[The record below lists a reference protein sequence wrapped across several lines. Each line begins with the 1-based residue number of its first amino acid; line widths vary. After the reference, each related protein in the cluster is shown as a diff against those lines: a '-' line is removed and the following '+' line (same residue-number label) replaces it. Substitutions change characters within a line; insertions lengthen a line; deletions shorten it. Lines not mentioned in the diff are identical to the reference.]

1 MENNLRKNMCNYVY
15 THTHTHTHTHC
26 CCLVTQLCPT
36 VCNPMDCIVTCQAPL
51 SMGFPRQECWSGLVI
66 LLQEIFETKGSNP
79 CLLHWQV
86 GSLSLNHQ

>member
-1 MENNLRKNMCNYVY
+1 MCDYVY

-36 VCNPMDCIVTCQAPL
+36 VCSPMDSIVTCQAPL
-51 SMGFPRQECWSGLVI
+51 SMGFPRQEYWSGLVI
-66 LLQEIFETKGSNP
+66 LLQEIFQTKGSNP

-86 GSLSLNHQ
+86 GSLPLSHQGSIIHI